1 MRRLLKNYLLLN
13 NQMPGKFGY
22 IFILYLFL
30 FSSGLK
36 SQQIGNYVNN
46 GSFEDYF
53 MPNLLHKVPYY
64 WSALD
69 SSKFYGALLVPPN
82 SVPLNSYAYQW
93 PHNGKNYL
101 ITGLYAAYPAV
112 IRGYPRNRLKGLLQ
126 VGRRY
131 CVTMYV
137 NLTDQSTHGIDAIG
151 IYFGDN
157 SLDTITKCTDPIT
170 YLSPQVQNPVGNIIQ
185 DTMNW
190 VPVTGTFVAQGHE
203 KYLLIGNFKS
213 NANTDTLLVNPTN
226 LPANAAEYLID
237 AVSVIEMDLPAYA
250 GPDRLIT
257 LGDSAFIGREPDFAI
272 DPGCF
277 WFRLP
282 GMIPLDTISGLW
294 VRPAETT
301 TYVVKQILDCSTE
314 KWDTVV
320 VHLNPL
326 GLEKLKAIQN
336 DLRLFPVPAQ
346 DYVELRVSNM
356 EWLKD
361 FRNFSIYNTV
371 GQLIRE
377 EELLPGENRI
387 SAEGLAE
394 GVYSLVLETFTN
406 GHVVKKLVIAR

>member
-1 MRRLLKNYLLLN
+1 MKLLLKSCLSQNNCLKESRRTPLWLLVCL
-13 NQMPGKFGY
+13 
-22 IFILYLFL
+22 IFVKGANAQ
-30 FSSGLK
+30 S
-36 SQQIGNYVNN
+36 IGNYVNN
-46 GSFEDYF
+46 GSFENYF
-53 MPNLLHKVPYY
+53 VSFIHNIPYH

-69 SSKFYGALLVPPN
+69 SLKYYGELLVPPN
-82 SVPLNSYAYQW
+82 KVPLSGYTYQY
-93 PHNGKNYL
+93 PYHGKNHL
-101 ITGLYAAYPAV
+101 ITSPYSNFNHNN
-112 IRGYPRNRLKGLLQ
+112 RGYPRNRLKGLLQ

-137 NLTDQSTHGIDAIG
+137 NLSDQSTHGIDAIG

-157 SLDTITKCTDPIT
+157 SLDTIKKCTDPIT
-170 YLSPQVQNPVGNIIQ
+170 YLMPQVQNPVGNIIQ

-226 LPANAAEYLID
+226 LPANVADYLID
-237 AVSVIEMDLPAYA
+237 AVSVIELDLPAYA

-257 LGDSAFIGREPDFAI
+257 PGDSAFIGREPDFAI

-277 WFRLP
+277 WFCLP

-301 TYVVKQILDCSTE
+301 TYVVKQVLDCSTE